1 MEVSAPEENPNVQQ
15 DLSVPA
21 KKATSL
27 PLAIFLTLV
36 SFVVVF
42 MGNIKRDFSASP
54 IMDIVR
60 EPVLFQD
67 YISKAIGGSILIPAI
82 HVGIAS
88 IFKSKRNSSTRRR
101 IFIGWAI
108 VLVIAEILKYYTKH

>member
-1 MEVSAPEENPNVQQ
+1 MDVSAPEENAKGQQ

-21 KKATSL
+21 KKTTSL

-42 MGNIKRDFSASP
+42 ITNIKRDFSASP
-54 IMDIVR
+54 IMNILR

-67 YISKAIGGSILIPAI
+67 YVSKAIGGSILLPAI

-88 IFKSKRNSSTRRR
+88 FFKSKRNSSTRRR
-101 IFIGWAI
+101 IFIGWAV
-108 VLVIAEILKYYTKH
+108 VLVTAEVLKYLTKN